1 MKVFLQHIRNRM
13 AHSRLCRE
21 IQPLLS
27 TDPQKGSA
35 LIMSIV
41 VMAMVAIRGV
51 VGANTSLSD
60 SRNSSVFRQGSTGF
74 YAGEAGLQ
82 LGSKLAKGKS
92 YTALMS
98 SSDILTDPDSFTW
111 PTSHGDTSS
120 SWKCLDQTGKPK
132 AMYQPFVPSTITA
145 GRARCPLPGEDNA
158 SPSVR
163 SGSALGGI
171 ANSIME
177 VSRVCVRSQGFSPN
191 EKGQIES
198 RIEEQMISYASVAP

>member
-1 MKVFLQHIRNRM
+1 MKNFLRHLQNRM
-13 AHSRLCRE
+13 ALSRLCQGV
-21 IQPLLS
+21 QPRLP

-35 LIMSIV
+35 LIMAIV
-41 VMAMVAIRGV
+41 VMAIVAILGV

-60 SRNSSVFRQGSTGF
+60 SRSSSVFRQGSTGF

-82 LGSKLAKGKS
+82 LGSKIAKGKS
-92 YTALMS
+92 YTALTS
-98 SSDILTDPDSFTW
+98 SADILTDPDSFTW
-111 PTSHGDTSS
+111 PASHGDTSS

-132 AMYQPFVPSTITA
+132 TMYQPFVPSTIAA

-191 EKGQIES
+191 EKGQVES

>member
-1 MKVFLQHIRNRM
+1 MKIFFQLIRNRT
-13 AHSRLCRE
+13 ARFRLHRGVH
-21 IQPLLS
+21 PLLT

-41 VMAMVAIRGV
+41 VMAIVAILGV

-82 LGSKLAKGKS
+82 LGSKIAKGKS
-92 YTALMS
+92 YTELTA
-98 SSDILTDPDSFTW
+98 SSDILTDADSFTW
-111 PTSHGDTSS
+111 PASHGDTSS

-132 AMYQPFVPSTITA
+132 TMYQPYVPSTISA
-145 GRARCPLPGEDNA
+145 GRARCPLPGTDNT

-163 SGSALGGI
+163 SGSALGGV
-171 ANSIME
+171 ANSILE